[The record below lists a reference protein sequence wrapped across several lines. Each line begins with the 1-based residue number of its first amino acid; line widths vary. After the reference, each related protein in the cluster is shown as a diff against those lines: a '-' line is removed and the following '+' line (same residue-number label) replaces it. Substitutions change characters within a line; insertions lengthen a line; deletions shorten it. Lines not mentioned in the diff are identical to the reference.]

1 MILGQAL
8 SACIDLSVRHMHGRF
23 LPDKALDL
31 LDRACTQEKLELDM
45 KDWMPALAPEG
56 DPGAAGK
63 PVVDEGDVADVVSV
77 LLEIPIANLTS
88 DERQRLL
95 GMGDAL
101 KRRVIGQDDAVDRV
115 AETMLAVRMGTETS
129 DRPHGVFL
137 FLGPTGVGKTR
148 LAEELAAFLFGEDDE
163 LIRFDMSEFA
173 EQQSVS
179 GLIGAPPG
187 YGGWEEGG
195 RLTNAVRAKPYSV
208 LLLDEIEK
216 AHPEVWNVFLQV
228 FDEGRLTDRAGRL
241 VDFRNTT
248 IVMTSN
254 VGARQIQTS
263 RPVGFAAEGEARE
276 LSYEDVRREVDAE
289 VKRVFPPEFLNRIDE
304 VLVFRPLSK
313 KDLRAT
319 IALLVEDMITI
330 DLELSDAALDFLV
343 EESYDPAM
351 GARPAR
357 RTIQRLLRNP
367 LSLMLAREEIVE
379 GEPVAV
385 GVADGALTF
394 APKGAHAGGAA
405 RVSP

>member
-1 MILGQAL
+1 
-8 SACIDLSVRHMHGRF
+8 
-23 LPDKALDL
+23 
-31 LDRACTQEKLELDM
+31 
-45 KDWMPALAPEG
+45 
-56 DPGAAGK
+56 
-63 PVVDEGDVADVVSV
+63 
-77 LLEIPIANLTS
+77 
-88 DERQRLL
+88 
-95 GMGDAL
+95 
-101 KRRVIGQDDAVDRV
+101 
-115 AETMLAVRMGTETS
+115 MLAVRMGTETS

-148 LAEELAAFLFGEDDE
+148 LAEEVATYLFGEADE

-173 EQQSVS
+173 EQHSVS

-187 YGGWEEGG
+187 DQGWEEGG

-228 FDEGRLTDRAGRL
+228 FDDGRLSDKAGRL

-304 VLVFRPLSK
+304 VLVFHPLSK
-313 KDLRAT
+313 EDLRA
-319 IALLVEDMITI
+319 ILRRGRGHDQH
-330 DLELSDAALDFLV
+330 
-343 EESYDPAM
+343 
-351 GARPAR
+351 RPQA
-357 RTIQRLLRNP
+357 
-367 LSLMLAREEIVE
+367 E
-379 GEPVAV
+379 
-385 GVADGALTF
+385 
-394 APKGAHAGGAA
+394 
-405 RVSP
+405 